1 MNPIIMETI
10 SQVTPQYEQAQEQSS
25 YKGAKQFIQLFE
37 PYRQKY
43 ARQIKE
49 RGLYGQDP
57 KWVII
62 KHYLTDQLIEQAL
75 AGELTLAYFKRTWV
89 NSYGIDIDAHDSW
102 GFPLLSSGFK
112 IRMNEVIERIGCPP
126 SLLIESP
133 HGAHLYWFFIEHM
146 SWISVH
152 EAVKRILD
160 GLDVEI
166 LPTPSK
172 PLRIPHEG
180 CYLDVHTLEPIDPP
194 TPDSI
199 IRYDQSILSSKSA
212 TFDTKKSPRNRQ
224 YYVDVKEREHYPLKN
239 GNTNKAV
246 VECGIACRLAGLP
259 IEEAVQR
266 FNNMVMRS
274 SGYTGNLRDDRNIE
288 RRFRSIYNKQITYIP
303 QPKVAQL
310 SLLDEELIEKF
321 IERAPFSSQRRTPLR
336 TFFIKLLVWAD
347 YIQNL
352 SQRDPVWHTYL
363 CEQYPYFRK
372 NVMDGYVPLPC
383 KLMRNWNNRYHT
395 IVDFTRQIGFLE
407 PLETASSLRG
417 TYSTTLHTCKYYRV
431 NKSTVI
437 E

>member
-1 MNPIIMETI
+1 MNPIITETI
-10 SQVTPQYEQAQEQSS
+10 SQVTLQYEQAQEQSS

-43 ARQIKE
+43 ARQIVE

-62 KHYLTDQLIEQAL
+62 KHYLTEQLIEQAL
-75 AGELTLAYFKRTWV
+75 TGELTLAYFKRTWV
-89 NSYGIDIDAHDSW
+89 NSYGIDIDAHDLW

-126 SLLIESP
+126 SALVESP
-133 HGAHLYWFFIEHM
+133 HGIHFYWFFTMYM
-146 SWISVH
+146 SWVSMH

-166 LPTPSK
+166 LPTPYK
-172 PLRIPHEG
+172 ALRIPLED
-180 CYLDVHTLEPIDPP
+180 CFLDVETFEPIDPP

-224 YYVDVKEREHYPLKN
+224 YYVESKEREHYPLEN

-246 VECGIACRLAGLP
+246 VECGITYRLAGLP
-259 IEEAVQR
+259 IKEAVQR
-266 FNNMVMRS
+266 FHDLVKRS
-274 SGYTGNLRDDRNIE
+274 SGYTGDLRDDKNIE
-288 RRFRSIYNKQITYIP
+288 RRFRSVYNRQITYIP

-310 SLLDEELIEKF
+310 SLLAEELIEKL
-321 IERAPFSSQRRTPLR
+321 IERAPFSPQRRAPIR
-336 TFFIKLLVWAD
+336 SFFTKLLVWAD

-352 SQRDPVWHTYL
+352 SQRDPVWYTYM

-372 NVMDGYVPLPC
+372 NVKDGYVPLPC
-383 KLMRNWNNRYHT
+383 LLMRSWNHRYYE
-395 IVDFTRQIGFLE
+395 IIGFARQIGFLE
-407 PLETASSLRG
+407 PLETASSLKG
-417 TYSTTLHTCKYYRV
+417 TYSASLHTCKYYRV